1 MKIAVIGAGYVGLVT
16 AVCLA
21 EVGHDVIVV
30 DQDLGRI
37 TLLQSGSVPIHEPGL
52 DVMIQHNATAQRLQF
67 TASLQRAVDH
77 AQVVFIAVGTPPME
91 DGSADMRHVLQAAT
105 DIARVMTAFKVVVN
119 KSTVPV
125 GAAQLVEQTIAGVL
139 CERQVG
145 HKVYATVVS
154 NPEFLREG
162 DAIDDFLHPDRVVI
176 GVSANEAGLRAKAL
190 MADIY
195 QPLVKRTEQIMWM
208 DTASAELTKYA
219 ANAMLATRIS
229 FMNEMAA
236 LAEHVNADIDAIRR
250 GIGSDKRI
258 GPSFL
263 KAGTGYGGSCF
274 PKDTHAL
281 AHSAKLRGLSMH
293 IVDATEH
300 VNNAQ
305 KSVLLPH
312 IHRLVG
318 DDLRGVTLA
327 IWGLAFKPN
336 TNDMREAPSRVVI
349 KALLEQGAQLRL
361 YDPVAM
367 GEAKRA
373 LHADLG
379 VAPETHPS
387 ISFVDSA
394 PDALLGAQA
403 LVVMTEWEEFQMMDL
418 GRIKALLRQPIV
430 IDGRNIFAPE
440 RMQQAGLVYQGVGRR
455 NALAAG
461 AGGATISLPVP
472 AVKASAA

>member
-37 TLLQSGSVPIHEPGL
+37 TLLQAGSVPIHEPGL
-52 DVMIQHNATAQRLQF
+52 DVMVQHNAAAHRLQF
-67 TASLQRAVDH
+67 TASLQRAVEH

-105 DIARVMTAFKVVVN
+105 DIARVMTDFKVVVN

-125 GAAQLVEQTIAGVL
+125 GAAQLVEQTIAAVL

-145 HKVYATVVS
+145 HKVHATVVS

-176 GVSANEAGLRAKAL
+176 GVSANEAGLQAKTL
-190 MADIY
+190 MGDIY
-195 QPLVKRTEQIMWM
+195 KPLVKRAEQIMWM

-236 LAEHVNADIDAIRR
+236 LAGHVNADIDAIRR

-281 AHSAKLRGLSMH
+281 AHSAKLRGLDMH
-293 IVDATEH
+293 IVEATER

-312 IHRLVG
+312 IRRLVA

-349 KALLEQGAQLRL
+349 KALLDQGARVRL

-367 GEAKRA
+367 DEAKRA
-373 LHADLG
+373 LQADLG
-379 VAPETHPS
+379 VAPETHPG
-387 ISFVDSA
+387 ISFVDCA
-394 PDALLGAQA
+394 LDALHGAQA
-403 LVVMTEWEEFQMMDL
+403 LVVMTEWEEFQMVSL
-418 GRIKALLRQPIV
+418 ERIKALLRQPVV

-455 NALAAG
+455 NALAQAAG
-461 AGGATISLPVP
+461 CSQTSLPGSAVNTSP
-472 AVKASAA
+472 A

>member
-21 EVGHDVIVV
+21 EVGHDVMVV

-37 TLLQSGSVPIHEPGL
+37 TLLQAGSVPIHEPGL
-52 DVMIQHNATAQRLQF
+52 DVMVQHNAAAHRLQF
-67 TASLQRAVDH
+67 TASLQRAVEH

-105 DIARVMTAFKVVVN
+105 DIARVMTSSKVVVN

-139 CERQVG
+139 CERQVD
-145 HKVYATVVS
+145 HNVHAAVVS

-190 MADIY
+190 MGDIY
-195 QPLVKRTEQIMWM
+195 KPLVKRPEQIMWM

-236 LAEHVNADIDAIRR
+236 LAGHVNADIDAIRR

-281 AHSAKLRGLSMH
+281 AHSAKLRGLDMH
-293 IVDATEH
+293 IVEATER

-312 IHRLVG
+312 IRRLVA

-327 IWGLAFKPN
+327 MWGLAFKPN

-349 KALLEQGAQLRL
+349 KALLEKGARVRL

-367 GEAKRA
+367 NEAKRV
-373 LHADLG
+373 LQADMG
-379 VAPETHPS
+379 VAAEIHPG

-394 PDALLGAQA
+394 LDALHGAHA
-403 LVVMTEWEEFQMMDL
+403 LVVMTEWEEFQMVSLD
-418 GRIKALLRQPIV
+418 RIKALLRQPVV

-455 NALAAG
+455 NALAQA
-461 AGGATISLPVP
+461 AGGSTTSLPGS
-472 AVKASAA
+472 AVNISAA